1 MKYYAL
7 IVAGGSGTRMGES
20 VPKQFLLIDNKPVL
34 MHTIQAFYN
43 SDNKPQIIVA
53 LNIDYHQYWE
63 NLCVKQEFK
72 TPHVLVKAGKM
83 RFDTVKKGLKAV
95 KGPGI
100 VAIHDAVRPIISND
114 LITRSFDEAEKCGNA
129 VCAIQSLDSV
139 RKRLGESSEA
149 LNRDDI
155 FLVQTPQTFEV
166 GILKRAYKQPYKV
179 NFTDDA
185 SVVEDSGV
193 KINLIEG
200 DLRNIKLTYPH
211 DMLIAQLYLKG
222 FKE

>member
-63 NLCVKQEFK
+63 NLCVEQEFK

-166 GILKRAYKQPYKV
+166 GVLKRAYKQPYKV

-185 SVVEDSGV
+185 SVVEDSGI

-200 DLRNIKLTYPH
+200 DLRNIKLTYPS

>member
-20 VPKQFLLIDNKPVL
+20 IPKQFLLIENKPVL
-34 MHTIQAFYN
+34 MHTIEAFYN
-43 SDNKPQIIVA
+43 SDYKPQIIVA

-63 NLCVKQEFK
+63 NLCVEQEFK
-72 TPHVLVKAGKM
+72 IPHVLVKAGKM
-83 RFDTVKKGLKAV
+83 RFDTVKKGLKFI

-114 LITRSFDEAEKCGNA
+114 LITKSFNAAEKCGNA
-129 VCAIQSLDSV
+129 VCATRSLDSV
-139 RKRLGESSEA
+139 RKRSGESSEA

-185 SVVEDSGV
+185 SVVEDSGI

-200 DLRNIKLTYPH
+200 DLRNIKLTHPH